1 MKDLTLQQLNDLY
14 VCVSSRS
21 QEILK
26 GYNEITVEDA
36 PKDVLDE
43 ADRLQELLDLIWL
56 TLKLSK

>member
-1 MKDLTLQQLNDLY
+1 MNNLTTQQLNDLY

-26 GYNEITVEDA
+26 GYNELTIEDA
-36 PKDVLDE
+36 PKHVLDE
-43 ADRLQELLDLIWL
+43 ADRLQDLMDLIWL